1 MAFFMIFSFLK
12 KNLDIKKIIEFEF
25 LNPIVGCYQVH
36 SGVAV
41 LPFNVT
47 AQIFFV
53 SEMWRY
59 VFGVANIPSK
69 FECSNPF
76 PRCGVFFMKE
86 KRLIHETSSS
96 SRLQ

>member
-1 MAFFMIFSFLK
+1 MAFFYDFFLFK
-12 KNLDIKKIIEFEF
+12 KKLRYKKIIEFKF

-76 PRCGVFFMKE
+76 PRCGVFCYE
-86 KRLIHETSSS
+86 GETPDT
-96 SRLQ
+96 